1 MSAIAGI
8 WRLDARPDA
17 GQACGRMLDALAPY
31 GPHASGLW
39 EEDVIALGRRLHRTV
54 PEDAFDHQPLSG
66 GDGALRL
73 VADLRLD
80 NRGDLAVD
88 LGLRPEDA
96 RRMCDAALLLAAW
109 ERWEDGC
116 FDHLVGDYAFALFD
130 RRRRRLVLAR
140 DPMGRRPLFHHQG
153 QGFFAFATMAKG
165 LHALPE
171 VPYGP
176 DEDQAA
182 ELLALLPAAATRSFF
197 KDVCRVEP
205 GTLLAVT
212 DQGLSTRRH
221 WNPRRDTLRLAGAGD
236 YAEGLRHHLDQAV
249 TAQLRGAGRAVGAH
263 LSGGLDSAG
272 VAATAARLMAPS
284 GGRVTAF
291 TAVPRPG
298 YDAALPRGRFG
309 DEGPLAA
316 ATAAMYGNIE
326 HVKIA
331 SGERSP
337 LAGLDRSFFLFE
349 QPMLNLCNAV
359 WVDAINDAARQ
370 RGLSIL
376 LTGQSGNL
384 TLSYDGAT
392 LLPEL
397 LTQGR
402 LARLAREGWGLMRHG
417 GMSLPGVLMAS
428 FGPWMP
434 AALWDGLHRAFGRG
448 RKDTFGHSAID
459 PGRLA
464 ELGLPARARERG
476 LDPSYRPRKDG
487 FETRL
492 WGLGRVDQGAYIK
505 GTLAGWALDLRDPTA
520 DRRLLEFCLSV
531 PAEQWLAD
539 GVRRKLG
546 RLALADRLPVL
557 VVNQRDRGLQAVDW
571 HEGATAARGE
581 IAGEVE
587 RLAANAGAA
596 RALDMDRMR
605 RLVAAWPEGG
615 WHGDEVMGGYRLA
628 LLRGI
633 SVGHF
638 LRRTSGGNR

>member
-8 WRLDARPDA
+8 WRLDGRPDA
-17 GQACGRMLDALAPY
+17 GQACGRMLDALEPY
-31 GPHASGLW
+31 GPHASDLW
-39 EEDVIALGRRLHRTV
+39 DADGVALGRRLHRTV
-54 PEDAFDHQPLSG
+54 PEDAFDDQPLSG
-66 GDGALRL
+66 GAGTLRL

-80 NRGDLAVD
+80 NRGDLAVE
-88 LGLRPEDA
+88 LGLRAAEVH
-96 RRMCDAALLLAAW
+96 RMCDAALLLAAW
-109 ERWEDGC
+109 ERWEAAC

-140 DPMGRRPLFHHQG
+140 DPMGRRPLFYHQG

-182 ELLALLPAAATRSFF
+182 ELLALLPAAPTRSFF
-197 KDVCRVEP
+197 KGVCRVEP
-205 GTLLAVT
+205 GTLVEVA

-221 WNPRRDTLRLAGAGD
+221 WNPRRGVLRLAGAGE
-236 YAEGLRHHLDQAV
+236 YAEGLRHHIDQAV
-249 TAQLRGAGRAVGAH
+249 AAQLRGAGGVVGAH

-272 VAATAARLMAPS
+272 VAATAARILAPS
-284 GGRVTAF
+284 GGRVAAF

-298 YDAALPRGRFG
+298 YDRPVPRGRFG
-309 DEGPLAA
+309 DEGPLAE
-316 ATAAMYGNIE
+316 ATAALYGNIE
-326 HVKIA
+326 HLKIA
-331 SGERSP
+331 SGDRSP
-337 LAGLDRSFFLFE
+337 LAGLDRRFFLFE
-349 QPMLNLCNAV
+349 QPTLNLCNAV

-370 RGLSIL
+370 RGLSVL

-384 TLSYDGAT
+384 TLSYDGST

-397 LTQGR
+397 VAQGR
-402 LARLAREGWGLMRHG
+402 FGRLAREGWGLMRHG

-434 AALWDGLHRAFGRG
+434 AALWDALHRAWGLG
-448 RKDTFGHSAID
+448 RKDLTGHSAID
-459 PGRLA
+459 PDRLVD
-464 ELGLPARARERG
+464 LDLPARARERG
-476 LDPSYRPRKDG
+476 LDFAYRPRKDG

-492 WGLGRVDQGAYIK
+492 WALGRVDLGAHHK
-505 GTLAGWALDLRDPTA
+505 GTLAGWGLDLRDPTA

-531 PAEQWLAD
+531 PGEQWLAD
-539 GVRRKLG
+539 GVRRRLG
-546 RLALADRLPVL
+546 RLALADRLPIE

-581 IAGEVE
+581 IVGEVE
-587 RLAANAGAA
+587 RLAGNAAAA
-596 RALDMDRMR
+596 RALDVDRMR
-605 RLVAAWPEGG
+605 RLVQAWPEGD
-615 WHGDEVMGGYRLA
+615 WHRDEVMGGYRLA

-638 LRRTSGGNR
+638 LRRASGGNS